1 MDILLLFFL
10 LQVKHFYADFV
21 IQTYMQTVKKGV
33 YFDPVG
39 ISHSLDHCWATLL
52 SLLVFNSF
60 YAINPV
66 TIILMSIIEALI
78 HYHID
83 WTKVR
88 FGSKDMTKPAF
99 WSEFGLDQLA
109 HQVTYI
115 AMVYVILLM

>member
-1 MDILLLFFL
+1 MDILLLFLL

-39 ISHSLDHCWATLL
+39 MSHSLDHCWSTLL
-52 SLLVFNSF
+52 ALLIFNSF
-60 YAINPV
+60 FPIDP
-66 TIILMSIIEALI
+66 ILILLVSLVESTI

-83 WTKVR
+83 WTKVK

-109 HQVTYI
+109 HQLTYI
-115 AMVYVILLM
+115 AMVYVLILL

>member
-33 YFDPVG
+33 YFNPIG
-39 ISHSLDHCWATLL
+39 ISHSLDHGWTTLV
-52 SLLVFNSF
+52 SLLIFSLVYPLN
-60 YAINPV
+60 AL
-66 TIILMSIIEALI
+66 TIIVVAAIETFV

-83 WTKVR
+83 WTKVK
-88 FGSKDMTKPAF
+88 FGCKDMTKPLF

-115 AMVYVILLM
+115 AMVYVLLIY

>member
-33 YFDPVG
+33 YFNPVG
-39 ISHSLDHCWATLL
+39 MSHSLDHCWATLL

-60 YAINPV
+60 YALNPV
-66 TIILMSIIEALI
+66 VIIVASIVEALI

-109 HQVTYI
+109 HQITYI
-115 AMVYVILLM
+115 AMVYVLVLI

>member
-39 ISHSLDHCWATLL
+39 MSHSLDHCWSTLL
-52 SLLVFNSF
+52 ALFVFSSF
-60 YAINPV
+60 FPINPV
-66 TIILMSIIEALI
+66 LILLVSAIESII

-83 WTKVR
+83 WTKVK

-109 HQVTYI
+109 HQITYI
-115 AMVYVILLM
+115 AMVYVLLY